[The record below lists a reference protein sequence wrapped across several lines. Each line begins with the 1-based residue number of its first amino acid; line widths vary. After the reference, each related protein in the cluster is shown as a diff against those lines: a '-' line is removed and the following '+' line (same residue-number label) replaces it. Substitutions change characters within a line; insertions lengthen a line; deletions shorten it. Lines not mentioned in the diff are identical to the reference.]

1 MGDRKQETGGVGM
14 GREELDF
21 TLEKKAN
28 GDVIGAAT

>member
-1 MGDRKQETGGVGM
+1 MRDRKQETGGV

-28 GDVIGAAT
+28 GDVIGAPT

>member
-21 TLEKKAN
+21 TFEKKVN
-28 GDVIGAAT
+28 GDVIGTLT